1 MDVSPDESADELKRI
16 FPDSGECFRS
26 FSELGL
32 IGMAITSPTKGII
45 EVNAQICKILGYER
59 GELLQKTWSELTHP
73 DDLAADIA
81 QFNRV
86 MAGEIDSY
94 TIDKRWIRKDGQ
106 IIDATISVRALRRAD
121 GSVDYFVALL
131 QDVTERK
138 LAEEALRRA
147 RDELEQRVV
156 ERAEQ
161 LSAVNAEL
169 VKEIGEREHAEEL
182 LGEAHQSVKIILNSI
197 TDSFFGI
204 DKEWRYTHFNKHA
217 EEQLKA
223 LGKNPASL
231 IGRVLWDEFPN
242 PTSGEQ
248 LRRAMTE
255 RAVVIHEHYYPPL
268 GEWVEN
274 RIYPS
279 LDGGLTVFQSYVT
292 ERRHAQEELSR
303 SEAYLAEGQRLSHT
317 GSWAWNV
324 SDGDLFWSE
333 EHYRICGL
341 DPEKERPVYPAMQW
355 IHQEDRAF
363 VQESFEQAI
372 RERSDFELDCRVVWI
387 DGTIRYVHSLA
398 HPVFDEANE
407 LAEYVGTI
415 IDNTERKRA
424 EEERTHL
431 LQRLITAQEEERSR
445 LAREMHDQF
454 GQQLSAL
461 SLNIAALKR
470 GYGGQAELGEQ
481 LDDLDTI
488 ARELDRNVDF
498 LVREL
503 RPNAL
508 DDLGLVVAL
517 SSYVQTWAK
526 HFGVEAELHTNGM
539 EKDRLTNE
547 VETMLYRVTQE
558 ALTNVAKHAGAG
570 DVSILLE
577 RHSDYV
583 SLIVEDDG
591 VGFDAEQTFSTL
603 RKGFGLVG
611 MRERAALVG
620 GTLEIESSPGR
631 GVTIRVSIPVAHVPA
646 GGEEQNE

>member
-16 FPDSGECFRS
+16 FPDGGECFRC

-32 IGMAITSPTKGII
+32 IGMALTSPTKGII
-45 EVNAQICKILGYER
+45 EVNAQLCKILGYER

-94 TIDKRWIRKDGQ
+94 SIDKRWIRKDDQ
-106 IIDATISVRALRRAD
+106 IIDATISVRASRRAD

-138 LAEEALRRA
+138 LAEAALRRA
-147 RDELEQRVV
+147 RDELEQRVI
-156 ERAEQ
+156 ERTEQ
-161 LSAVNAEL
+161 FSAVNAEL
-169 VKEIGEREHAEEL
+169 VKEVGERRHAQEL
-182 LGEAHQSVKIILNSI
+182 LREAHQSVRIILNSI

-231 IGRVLWDEFPN
+231 IGRLLWDEFPN

-279 LDGGLTVFQSYVT
+279 LDGGLAVFQRYVT
-292 ERRHAQEELSR
+292 ERRQAQEELRR

-317 GSWAWNV
+317 GSWAWNA

-355 IHQEDRAF
+355 IHPEDRAF
-363 VQESFEQAI
+363 AQDSFEQAI
-372 RERSDFELDCRVVWI
+372 REKSDFELDCRVVWT

-407 LAEYVGTI
+407 LTEYVGTI

-461 SLNIAALKR
+461 SLKIAALRR

-498 LVREL
+498 LVWEL
-503 RPNAL
+503 RPTAL

-517 SSYVQTWAK
+517 SNYVQTWAK

-547 VETMLYRVTQE
+547 VETVLYRVTQE
-558 ALTNVAKHAGAG
+558 ALTNAAKHAGAE

-577 RHSDYV
+577 RHPDYV

-591 VGFDAEQTFSTL
+591 VGFEVEQTLSTL
-603 RKGFGLVG
+603 QKGFGLAG

-620 GTLEIESSPGR
+620 GTLEIESSPGQ
-631 GVTIRVSIPVAHVPA
+631 GVTIRVSIPVPHVPA